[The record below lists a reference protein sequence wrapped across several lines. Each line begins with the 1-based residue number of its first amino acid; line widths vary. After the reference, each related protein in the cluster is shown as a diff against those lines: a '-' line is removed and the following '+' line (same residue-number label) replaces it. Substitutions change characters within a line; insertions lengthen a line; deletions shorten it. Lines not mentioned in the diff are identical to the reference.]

1 MVKLQIEGNFAGKK
15 KLYSGLSFCNGGEIE
30 RREHM
35 NGYYTKN
42 LYGDNGT
49 NAKGRLKIEASNLPE
64 FKELLEKVEKEARQ
78 LNETISRLR
87 NFEFNIDFSI
97 AESTSES

>member
-1 MVKLQIEGNFAGKK
+1 M
-15 KLYSGLSFCNGGEIE
+15 YSGLPFRHRGEIE

-64 FKELLEKVEKEARQ
+64 FKELLEKVEKEARK

>member
-1 MVKLQIEGNFAGKK
+1 
-15 KLYSGLSFCNGGEIE
+15 
-30 RREHM
+30 M

-42 LYGDNGT
+42 LYGNNGT

-64 FKELLEKVEKEARQ
+64 FKELLENVEEEARQ

-87 NFEFNIDFSI
+87 NF
-97 AESTSES
+97 

>member
-1 MVKLQIEGNFAGKK
+1 
-15 KLYSGLSFCNGGEIE
+15 
-30 RREHM
+30 M

-42 LYGDNGT
+42 LYGNNGT

-64 FKELLEKVEKEARQ
+64 FKELLEKVEEEARQ

-97 AESTSES
+97 AESTSGVIEAASSVTSVIAIKYTQA